1 MRTALGPSRTS
12 CCLHRTVS
20 ISDTLFVTPK
30 HARVGLRNRP
40 MRSPVPPDFLRR
52 SVLCVDLRVE
62 GPHVTP
68 PVRARWAWPES
79 AFRRLENLRA
89 ETHRPIARVL
99 FIVCAQPHTV
109 SPSLHPCP
117 ASDRASDFLLASALS
132 CSAPRDLAISR
143 RTRRATCPIDF
154 CHPNETCV
162 HPHLVCSRLR
172 CRGFH
177 RVGASRSLGSER
189 LDRGTE
195 RFHGARIASAD
206 RRGHTVLCLTVCIW
220 PRAPQV
226 VGLPGDERGRF
237 LPTAPSIDRASD
249 IPVASPSSA
258 RGEPDLRRRS
268 SWSVKEPPRPP

>member
-20 ISDTLFVTPK
+20 ISDTLFVILE

-40 MRSPVPPDFLRR
+40 MRSPVPPDFLGR
-52 SVLCVDLRVE
+52 SVLCVDSRIK

-89 ETHRPIARVL
+89 ETHRPTARL
-99 FIVCAQPHTV
+99 LLIVCAQPHTV

-117 ASDRASDFLLASALS
+117 ASDRASDFLLASALP
-132 CSAPRDLAISR
+132 CFIATRPCDLPADKTRDVSDRLLPPERIY
-143 RTRRATCPIDF
+143 
-154 CHPNETCV
+154 V

-206 RRGHTVLCLTVCIW
+206 RRGHTVL
-220 PRAPQV
+220 
-226 VGLPGDERGRF
+226 
-237 LPTAPSIDRASD
+237 
-249 IPVASPSSA
+249 
-258 RGEPDLRRRS
+258 
-268 SWSVKEPPRPP
+268 

>member
-1 MRTALGPSRTS
+1 M
-12 CCLHRTVS
+12 
-20 ISDTLFVTPK
+20 
-30 HARVGLRNRP
+30 
-40 MRSPVPPDFLRR
+40 
-52 SVLCVDLRVE
+52 
-62 GPHVTP
+62 
-68 PVRARWAWPES
+68 RARWAKPES

-89 ETHRPIARVL
+89 ETHRPLARLL
-99 FIVCAQPHTV
+99 FIVCAQPHTD

-117 ASDRASDFLLASALS
+117 ASDRASDFLLASALP
-132 CSAPRDLAISR
+132 CFVATRPCDLPADKTRDVSDRLLPPERI
-143 RTRRATCPIDF
+143 
-154 CHPNETCV
+154 CV
-162 HPHLVCSRLR
+162 HPHLACSRLR
-172 CRGFH
+172 YRGFH

-220 PRAPQV
+220 PRASQV

-258 RGEPDLRRRS
+258 RGEPDLRRPS